1 MSGLVALWGHFD
13 LLQRKTWIRVF
24 ATIIVVAASA
34 GFFGSVVQIRHG
46 WETASRQIAESLTG
60 DEATVYG
67 SLLREHGTVV
77 IADEEFAGP
86 VEVLQT
92 VIDEDGTP
100 RDVQR
105 IVVPCIS
112 VS

>member
-46 WETASRQIAESLTG
+46 WETASRQIAESLTEAHQKKIIHRDLKPENIFLARRSGGEFVKVLDFGIARAQELTDGQNLTASG
-60 DEATVYG
+60 DM
-67 SLLREHGTVV
+67 
-77 IADEEFAGP
+77 
-86 VEVLQT
+86 
-92 VIDEDGTP
+92 
-100 RDVQR
+100 
-105 IVVPCIS
+105 
-112 VS
+112 